1 MLKEGDQEMRSANG
15 DPAIK
20 PFRAGL
26 FHLTGTNTGYLV
38 GSRCERCK
46 ISFFPKRTFCNNC
59 FGHDQINEVELSK
72 TGTLYTYTTAYR
84 SRPNMKAPYNIGFVD
99 LKEGVRIFAQLFDV
113 SPEKLKI
120 GMEVELVFRV
130 MTGVSG
136 EGESLVYGF
145 RPAGKSTPD

>member
-1 MLKEGDQEMRSANG
+1 
-15 DPAIK
+15 
-20 PFRAGL
+20 
-26 FHLTGTNTGYLV
+26 
-38 GSRCERCK
+38 
-46 ISFFPKRTFCNNC
+46 
-59 FGHDQINEVELSK
+59 
-72 TGTLYTYTTAYR
+72 
-84 SRPNMKAPYNIGFVD
+84 MKAPYSLGFVD

-120 GMEVELVFRV
+120 GMEMELVFRG